1 MQGHVETDRLGGLE
15 IDDKFKL
22 NWCLHWKLG
31 WVLAFENA
39 IHINSPMRLSSEC
52 NNFGY
57 FNHLG
62 LNYFTLLSYK
72 DHLGAVVFV
81 ATPLMIIA
89 LFFLLIREPAMSV
102 IDYLVGIFVLSEFV
116 FWFVTMGDRLA
127 PIRPFVNDVI
137 NYSSPDQLAFK
148 GSIPDNGNGV

>member
-1 MQGHVETDRLGGLE
+1 VLDNLPYALTLQRRLSWRSAMEKTTKAASVAAG
-15 IDDKFKL
+15 
-22 NWCLHWKLG
+22 
-31 WVLAFENA
+31 LAF
-39 IHINSPMRLSSEC
+39 MVGVFY
-52 NNFGY
+52 NFGY

-102 IDYLVGIFVLSEFV
+102 IDYLVGIFVLGEFV
-116 FWFVTMGDRLA
+116 FWFATMGDRLA

-137 NYSSPDQLAFK
+137 NYSSLFLVPLSLSETQARTY
-148 GSIPDNGNGV
+148 